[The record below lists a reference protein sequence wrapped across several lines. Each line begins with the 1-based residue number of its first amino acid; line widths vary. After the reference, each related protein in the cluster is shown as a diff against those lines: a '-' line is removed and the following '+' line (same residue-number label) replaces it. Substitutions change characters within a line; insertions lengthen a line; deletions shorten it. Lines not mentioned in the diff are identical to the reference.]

1 MCAGGISLNCFW
13 KEWKCFVGRVCNPPE
28 RATYN
33 IIMNQKRIILD
44 TDPGI
49 DDSLAILLALASPE
63 ITLEGISTIHGNAST
78 EQVTANALSVLE
90 LAKAEHIPVYR
101 GCDLPLVRPSLL
113 AAETHGADG
122 IGYAKLPE
130 TQTKPR
136 AGKGSDFLIE
146 KIMSAPGEISL
157 VCIGPLT
164 NVALAIRQEPRIV
177 ENVKEVFIMGGALRH
192 EGNTTPLAEFNTY
205 VDPHAAHIVFHS
217 GMPITLT
224 PLDVTYQC
232 IFLKDDLNRLLKIN
246 SPITKFIADAT
257 RFYMEFHDE
266 YQKIDGCVINDPMTL
281 ALTFMPEICDY
292 QNLYVDV
299 DISSGVGL
307 GNTFADFYNYS
318 KKAPNMKVALGVRP
332 RVFMELFLERMER
345 LAR

>member
-1 MCAGGISLNCFW
+1 
-13 KEWKCFVGRVCNPPE
+13 V
-28 RATYN
+28 T
-33 IIMNQKRIILD
+33 KRIILD

-63 ITLEGISTIHGNAST
+63 ITLEGLSVVHGNSA
-78 EQVTANALSVLE
+78 TAQGTINALSVLE
-90 LAKAEHIPVYR
+90 LAKASHIPVHQ
-101 GCDLPLVRPSLL
+101 GCELPLVQPSLL
-113 AAETHGADG
+113 ATETHGAQG
-122 IGYAKLPE
+122 IGYAKLPVP
-130 TQTKPR
+130 QAMPQVQ
-136 AGKGSDFLIE
+136 KGSDFLIE
-146 KIMSAPGEISL
+146 KIMSAPGEMTL

-177 ENVKEVFIMGGALRH
+177 DNVKEVFIMGGAMRH

-205 VDPHAAHIVFHS
+205 VDPHAAHIVYHS

-232 IFLKDDLNRLLKIN
+232 IFLKDDLNRLSKIV

-266 YQKIDGCVINDPMTL
+266 YQKIDGCVINDPMTM

-292 QNLYVDV
+292 QDLYVDV
-299 DISSGVGL
+299 DVSSNVGL
-307 GNTFADFYNYS
+307 GNTFADFYNYN
-318 KKAPNMKVALGVRP
+318 KKTANMKVALGVRP
-332 RVFMELFLERMER
+332 RIFMELFIERMEK
-345 LAR
+345 LAKSIS

>member
-1 MCAGGISLNCFW
+1 M
-13 KEWKCFVGRVCNPPE
+13 
-28 RATYN
+28 T
-33 IIMNQKRIILD
+33 KRIILD

-63 ITLEGISTIHGNAST
+63 ISLEGLSVVHGNSST
-78 EQVTANALSVLE
+78 AQGTINALSVLE
-90 LAKAEHIPVYR
+90 LAKASHIPVYR
-101 GCDLPLVRPSLL
+101 GCDLPLVQPSLL
-113 AAETHGADG
+113 APETHGTQG
-122 IGYAKLPE
+122 IGYAKLSEPLG
-130 TQTKPR
+130 KPQVQ
-136 AGKGSDFLIE
+136 KGSDYLIE
-146 KIMSAPGEISL
+146 KIMSSPNEITL
-157 VCIGPLT
+157 VAIGPLT
-164 NVALAIRQEPRIV
+164 NIALAIRQEPRIV
-177 ENVKEVFIMGGALRH
+177 ENVKEAFIMGGALRH
-192 EGNTTPLAEFNTY
+192 EGNTTPLAEFNTF

-266 YQKIDGCVINDPMTL
+266 YQKIDGCVINDPLTL

-299 DISSGVGL
+299 DISGGVSM
-307 GNTFADFYNYS
+307 GNTFADFYHMTQ
-318 KKAPNMKVALGVRP
+318 KPANMKVALGVKP
-332 RVFMELFLERMER
+332 RVFMELFLERMEK
-345 LAR
+345 LAKSFRDL